1 MKKMQLNNFK
11 QMDTKSGTTDI
22 PACFDALVKY
32 RYSLTSIRRYV
43 VKLKKYSTFPCLQP
57 KESAVMFL
65 TVILVQA
72 LFKSLTWQTKCHL
85 LSYEFVNL
93 SPASHQFILP

>member
-1 MKKMQLNNFK
+1 
-11 QMDTKSGTTDI
+11 MDTKYGTTDI